1 MDGHQWST
9 SQVYLR
15 ELEVTLE
22 CSKLTGQEYA
32 GLPGSSKH
40 AKYLKSTTHTQLSRA
55 LYPGS
60 SIASSLAFTVA
71 KLMGRTTP

>member
-1 MDGHQWST
+1 MDGHQWSIA
-9 SQVYLR
+9 QVDLC
-15 ELEVTLE
+15 ELYDTLE

-60 SIASSLAFTVA
+60 SIVRSFYLRLQQS
-71 KLMGRTTP
+71 

>member
-1 MDGHQWST
+1 MGTSGRLLKST
-9 SQVYLR
+9 YVSTVGSSCYKAD
-15 ELEVTLE
+15 V
-22 CSKLTGQEYA
+22 QEYA

-60 SIASSLAFTVA
+60 SIVRLLAFTVA
-71 KLMGRTTP
+71 KLTDRTTP